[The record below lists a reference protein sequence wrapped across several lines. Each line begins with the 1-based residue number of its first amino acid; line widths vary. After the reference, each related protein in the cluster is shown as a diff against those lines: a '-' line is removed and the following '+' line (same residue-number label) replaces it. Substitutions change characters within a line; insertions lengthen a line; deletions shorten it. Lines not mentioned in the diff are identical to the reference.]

1 MQTQNRQR
9 GHIIKALSKLTVI
22 TGELIP
28 KESGDQ
34 FAYFIYKA
42 VINLFIIINFEGI

>member
-1 MQTQNRQR
+1 M
-9 GHIIKALSKLTVI
+9 IKALSKLTVI

-34 FAYFIYKA
+34 FAYFIYRDLNTIDKG
-42 VINLFIIINFEGI
+42 N